1 MGLRPENKGWGRIF
15 HLWNRWEL
23 WATGLGSDVGETKC
37 KNGNTASSEGLACRT
52 LLTPRGESILPI
64 RVCQVFLD
72 LQMLRRNWR
81 VGLGPP
87 YLETRTAPREQEYR
101 EASSWSLP
109 RMWQAD
115 WQHACCYSPGS
126 WAETTVTFPF
136 NTAGYDLRHPSVR
149 LEPQWV
155 DKGK

>member
-37 KNGNTASSEGLACRT
+37 KNGNTASSEGLVCMT

-81 VGLGPP
+81 VGLGPL

-115 WQHACCYSPGS
+115 WQHACCDKLTDNML
-126 WAETTVTFPF
+126 AATVPAHGQKPLWLFHSTQL
-136 NTAGYDLRHPSVR
+136 AMM
-149 LEPQWV
+149 
-155 DKGK
+155 